1 MYRPAS
7 LVTGILL
14 IIIAGIQLFR
24 AIVQAKVTVA
34 GVEIPVWVSWI
45 AASVLA
51 FLAYWLLKERRSG
64 KD

>member
-1 MYRPAS
+1 MYRPAA
-7 LVTGILL
+7 LVTGIFL

-34 GVEIPVWVSWI
+34 GVQVPVWVSWI

-51 FLAYWLLKERRSG
+51 LLAYSLLKERLR